1 MRLQRYKTIDN
12 TQLMIDK
19 TLPLIVFSTSGEGF
33 VYFPKAYGLAEVVG
47 VSLPLALR
55 VEHTLMAVFVSVM
68 ICVTVS
74 VKWRYLV
81 ASTIFI
87 VVA

>member
-1 MRLQRYKTIDN
+1 MRLQKYKTIDN
-12 TQLMIDK
+12 IQLMIDK
-19 TLPLIVFSTSGEGF
+19 ALLTYSISTSGEG
-33 VYFPKAYGLAEVVG
+33 VVSFPKAYGLAEVVG
-47 VSLPLALR
+47 VPLPLALR
-55 VEHTLMAVFVSVM
+55 VERTLMAVFVSVM

-74 VKWRYLV
+74 AKWRYLV